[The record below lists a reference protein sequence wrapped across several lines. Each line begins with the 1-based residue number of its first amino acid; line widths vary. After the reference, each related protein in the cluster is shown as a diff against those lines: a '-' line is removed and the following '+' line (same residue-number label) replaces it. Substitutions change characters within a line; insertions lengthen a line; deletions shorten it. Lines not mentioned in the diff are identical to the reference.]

1 MGQFKNK
8 MMEEEEERAARHQN
22 QMEGYRIKLER
33 EKTYVMDCPNCGGA
47 LSKKDSLKESCIH
60 CKFELKMNIEE

>member
-22 QMEGYRIKLER
+22 QMEGYRRKIER
-33 EKTYVMDCPNCGGA
+33 EQTYAMDCPNCGGA
-47 LSKKDSLKESCIH
+47 LSGKDASKESCLH
-60 CKFELKMNIEE
+60 CHFELKMNIED